1 MIAMNSKNQLGYLF
15 NNNYPQPLKIEKNS
29 EICLQKF
36 VHSRDKENF
45 YITNENNLI
54 AFVIGNDEYN
64 GIRSIRIA
72 PGDYTATQLV
82 AAINTGI
89 SQELQQQNFSLALT
103 EQVSLDPAISRFF
116 TFTYDALP
124 SANFPKTGGVMVGTS
139 GNVAILNDDA
149 VGAKTRISIGTLG
162 TLPFDGGRIP
172 KGVLTHGGVYEVENI
187 APNPGGRYGNYSFG
201 LVRNQTSEFT
211 GTDPNVDVGQG
222 IGFAHDWGDITFE
235 FDGGTGPPGNKLN
248 IYMVSYDP
256 NPALDYEE
264 DDWRR
269 KQEVGFLAQASL
281 LAFLDPATTGNRTE
295 DNLRLTFRTIQ
306 SNNPDEAGDF
316 IVQLASAPLNDPEN
330 YTFMPDGVAGNYNAP
345 LTPADGLPII
355 RTETIGTETYNGVI
369 FYSKDN
375 SYISVG
381 GTADISKRA
390 PTIYAPFVPFVAIN
404 NEADKRPNEG
414 YLDLPAGNSWAHSGA
429 AFTSDYDDVGQTEYW
444 DYREVISNG
453 AIRYWR
459 HLGTSG
465 HATNTT
471 SSWGRWTTAAP
482 TDFSTPPDED
492 WTANHT
498 TGVLTRVTTGQTFTP
513 AGAVPIVNDPRTFRI
528 ANVGNLVANAP
539 VRSLENAKEE
549 TATRSYIDLGTPVA
563 SLNPTTDA
571 PPDVPVSTRAIT
583 IYLDKIFEGDVVA
596 SMGRVLGFTS
606 EQTDQTGAEAIYTS
620 VIEPEGASKNTT
632 LHISLAELNN
642 IRTYE
647 GGILDTQLAGATT
660 TNYDANGDITN
671 TIAVIPR
678 NEFSTIESTTELA
691 FVAPYEN
698 WVKVNN
704 NTDVLLNQ
712 LTLQVRDADGNLS
725 TDLLPETQAVFKMR
739 RSPEDLQTEMIR
751 GIVDKIGAQQT
762 DAITF
767 TAS

>member
-1 MIAMNSKNQLGYLF
+1 MTMIAMNSKNQLGYLF
-15 NNNYPQPLKIEKNS
+15 NNNYPQPLKIERNS

-89 SQELQQQNFSLALT
+89 SQVLQQQNFSLALT
-103 EQVSLDPAISRFF
+103 EQANLDPAIGRNFI
-116 TFTYDALP
+116 FTYDALP
-124 SANFPKTGGVMVGTS
+124 SVDFPPTGGLMFGTS
-139 GNVAILNDDA
+139 GNVSILNDDV
-149 VGAKTRISIGTLG
+149 VGGKTRISIGTLG

-187 APNPGGRYGNYSFG
+187 APNPAGIYGNYSVG
-201 LVRNQTSEFT
+201 LVRNQTSDFT
-211 GTDPNVDVGQG
+211 TTDPNVDVGQG

-235 FDGGTGPPGNKLN
+235 FDGGIAAFGNKLK

-264 DDWRR
+264 EDWRR
-269 KQEVGFLAQASL
+269 KQEVGFLANSSL
-281 LAFLDPATTGNRTE
+281 EKFLDPANTGNRTE

-306 SNNPDEAGDF
+306 NDNPDEAGDF

-355 RTETIGTETYNGVI
+355 RSETIGTETYNGVI

-375 SYISVG
+375 TYISVG
-381 GTADISKRA
+381 GAVDISKRA

-404 NEADKRPNEG
+404 TEADKRPKEG
-414 YLDLPAGNSWAHSGA
+414 YLDLPQGNQWTEFGILVD
-429 AFTSDYDDVGQTEYW
+429 FDEVGQTEYW
-444 DYREVISNG
+444 DYREVRPGG

-465 HATNTT
+465 HATSTQGY
-471 SSWGRWTTAAP
+471 WGRWDTEP
-482 TDFSTPPDED
+482 TSFYDVAFQNYE
-492 WTANHT
+492 ANHT
-498 TGVLTRVTTGQTFTP
+498 TGVLTQVGNPARTFTP
-513 AGAVPIVNDPRTFRI
+513 AGAVPIVEDPRTFRI
-528 ANVGNLVANAP
+528 ANVGNLVENAP
-539 VRSLENAKEE
+539 AISLENAKKE

-571 PPDVPVSTRAIT
+571 PPEVPVSTRAIT
-583 IYLDKIFEGDVVA
+583 IYLDKVFEGDVVA

-606 EQTDQTGAEAIYTS
+606 EQTEQTAAEAIYTS

-647 GGILDTQLAGATT
+647 GGILDTQVAGAAT

-704 NTDVLLNQ
+704 NADVLLNQ

-725 TDLLPETQAVFKMR
+725 TDLLSETQAVFKMR

-751 GIVDKIGAQQT
+751 GIVDKLGAQQT